1 MEEAPRQASVP
12 AEKVVTSQDEIYI
25 PAPRT
30 SASGERK
37 KITASTS
44 TALSR
49 MLASQKGGNNYVAAE
64 SEEDVGSGSEEEQPT
79 GKHSTDI
86 KGKKSKKAS
95 AVSDAPLDP
104 SIMDSAFGSGRG
116 KKAERD
122 EEQEIAWLE
131 WKLGKKGVK
140 KPTEDGDESDGLDG
154 KSLASL
160 WLPFDT
166 LADQSSHNPE
176 QR

>member
-1 MEEAPRQASVP
+1 MAS
-12 AEKVVTSQDEIYI
+12 SDEIFI
-25 PAPRT
+25 PAPRS

-44 TALSR
+44 TPLSR
-49 MLASQKGGNNYVAAE
+49 MLASQRGGNKHVAAE
-64 SEEDVGSGSEEEQPT
+64 SEEDEDEAVESEAEEPRS
-79 GKHSTDI
+79 KRMVSDA
-86 KGKKSKKAS
+86 KGKKSKKTA
-95 AVSDAPLDP
+95 AESDAPLDP

-131 WKLGKKGVK
+131 WKLGKKGAK

-154 KSLASL
+154 KPSRTV
-160 WLPFDT
+160 P
-166 LADQSSHNPE
+166 H
-176 QR
+176 